1 MIRPVSPSVRR
12 TAAALTSAGAL
23 AAGLTAAPLAA
34 HAQPVGGTGFAP
46 GSAVAAVVTVPK
58 PWYAPRALVASRMRD
73 TIPQYDAIPGLAF
86 KAYSFARADGQFGGV
101 YLWKDLASARAHF
114 GPAWFERVRTERGAE
129 GRARFYE
136 VPVAIDNTPGGT
148 PRDLDAG
155 AIATVVTIAVPAG
168 VGRERLVR
176 EFEASIPTYRAVP
189 GLLRKHYVLTD
200 DARFGGI
207 YLWKDEASA
216 RQWFSDAWKGRVRAT
231 YGSDATIEWFDV
243 PILLPTRLAGNA
255 PAIAGL

>member
-1 MIRPVSPSVRR
+1 MTRPLSTTPGRAG
-12 TAAALTSAGAL
+12 AAVLALASAL
-23 AAGLTAAPLAA
+23 AAAPSPVRAEL
-34 HAQPVGGTGFAP
+34 VGGTGFAP
-46 GSAVAAVVTVPK
+46 GSAVAAVVTVPR

-73 TIPQYDAIPGLAF
+73 TVPQYESIPGLAF

-101 YLWKDLASARAHF
+101 YLWKDLASARAF
-114 GPAWFERVRTERGAE
+114 YGPAWFERVRTERGVE
-129 GRARFYE
+129 GLVRLFE
-136 VPVAIDNTPGGT
+136 VPVAIDNTAGGT

-155 AIATVVTIAVPAG
+155 AVATVVTIPVPLG

-176 EFEASIPTYRAVP
+176 EFEASIPTYRPVP

-207 YLWKDEASA
+207 YLWKDDASA

-243 PILLPTRLAGNA
+243 PILLPSRLAGNA